1 MTSVTEGTTSMENEE
16 ALKFVNFHSSIHPS
30 FWNELEDKKL
40 NEWRLSTEPR
50 VIHGTYQPAKLKDLP
65 PTISVSSDAFNSK
78 ITSNNKVS
86 VTVPGILH
94 LVNTVEEF
102 KKLDKKAILK
112 KNAEEIID
120 SQCDGKRP
128 TYSFVLLVHA
138 DVKKHKYIY
147 WFGFPAWTYPD
158 TEQTT
163 TVSATRTLSSDE
175 KRQLS
180 DLVEAKVSKT
190 FLNHSILAPIYVLHE
205 NELWCFGD
213 DNEKIKSMTSKTSWE
228 NYDTVLVF
236 LDPSASDKH
245 PGWPLRVFL
254 DIINKRYNFEVLKM
268 KVLCV
273 RGDIAGSNSGH
284 GSGSVPTSIMLDLNL
299 VDSRVARA
307 TGKAVLGWELNSRN
321 RAIPRLA
328 DLGSSMD
335 PSHLAMSSADLN
347 VKLMRWRMLPNLN
360 TDELSK
366 LKCLLLGAG
375 MYAQVY
381 THSITVKTLT
391 NSNF

>member
-1 MTSVTEGTTSMENEE
+1 ME
-16 ALKFVNFHSSIHPS
+16 
-30 FWNELEDKKL
+30 
-40 NEWRLSTEPR
+40 
-50 VIHGTYQPAKLKDLP
+50 
-65 PTISVSSDAFNSK
+65 
-78 ITSNNKVS
+78 
-86 VTVPGILH
+86 
-94 LVNTVEEF
+94 
-102 KKLDKKAILK
+102 
-112 KNAEEIID
+112 KNAEKIID

-163 TVSATRTLSSDE
+163 TVSTTRKLSSDE

-213 DNEKIKSMTSKTSWE
+213 DNEKIKSMTSKASWE

-375 MYAQVY
+375 MYPYVY
-381 THSITVKTLT
+381 RHLSP
-391 NSNF
+391 

>member
-1 MTSVTEGTTSMENEE
+1 
-16 ALKFVNFHSSIHPS
+16 
-30 FWNELEDKKL
+30 
-40 NEWRLSTEPR
+40 
-50 VIHGTYQPAKLKDLP
+50 
-65 PTISVSSDAFNSK
+65 
-78 ITSNNKVS
+78 
-86 VTVPGILH
+86 
-94 LVNTVEEF
+94 
-102 KKLDKKAILK
+102 
-112 KNAEEIID
+112 
-120 SQCDGKRP
+120 
-128 TYSFVLLVHA
+128 
-138 DVKKHKYIY
+138 
-147 WFGFPAWTYPD
+147 
-158 TEQTT
+158 
-163 TVSATRTLSSDE
+163 
-175 KRQLS
+175 
-180 DLVEAKVSKT
+180 
-190 FLNHSILAPIYVLHE
+190 
-205 NELWCFGD
+205 
-213 DNEKIKSMTSKTSWE
+213 MTSKTSWE

-375 MYAQVY
+375 MYPYVY